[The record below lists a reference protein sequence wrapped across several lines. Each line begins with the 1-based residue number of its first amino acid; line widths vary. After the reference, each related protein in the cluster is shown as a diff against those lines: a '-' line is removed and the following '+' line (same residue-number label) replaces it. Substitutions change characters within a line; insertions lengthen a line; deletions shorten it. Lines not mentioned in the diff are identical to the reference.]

1 MSAVSRG
8 RRVGGVA
15 VSLVLVAVA
24 LAATLAALTGAGS
37 SLPVPPTAVVADSLI
52 RPGETHFKHLWQ
64 LTFGGQNAEAYWS
77 ENGDQL
83 IWQSTRDD
91 WPCDQ
96 EYVMDLRTGHV
107 TRVSNGKG
115 RTTCGYFYDHDER
128 VFFASTHLGG
138 DSCPPMPDYSHGY
151 VWAVTPSYDI
161 FTARPDGSDLRRL
174 TDTPGYDAEGTLSVD
189 GKWIVFTSMRDG
201 DLELYKMHPDG
212 TGLMRLT
219 HELGYDGGAYFSKD
233 GKWICYRG
241 HHPTDPKDVAEY
253 KDLLSQSLVRP
264 LEMDLWVMRSD
275 GSDKRQITHKA
286 GASFAPYFTP
296 DGKSLI
302 FSSNFENPTSRNF
315 DLYLVPVAGGEPQP
329 VTRDPSFDG
338 FPMFNAN
345 GKWLVFESNRNG
357 TQPHE
362 TNIFLAEWK

>member
-1 MSAVSRG
+1 
-8 RRVGGVA
+8 
-15 VSLVLVAVA
+15 
-24 LAATLAALTGAGS
+24 
-37 SLPVPPTAVVADSLI
+37 
-52 RPGETHFKHLWQ
+52 
-64 LTFGGQNAEAYWS
+64 
-77 ENGDQL
+77 
-83 IWQSTRDD
+83 
-91 WPCDQ
+91 
-96 EYVMDLRTGHV
+96 
-107 TRVSNGKG
+107 
-115 RTTCGYFYDHDER
+115 
-128 VFFASTHLGG
+128 
-138 DSCPPMPDYSHGY
+138 
-151 VWAVTPSYDI
+151 
-161 FTARPDGSDLRRL
+161 
-174 TDTPGYDAEGTLSVD
+174 
-189 GKWIVFTSMRDG
+189 MRDG

-212 TGLMRLT
+212 TAITRLT

-264 LEMDLWVMRSD
+264 LEMDLWVMRAD

-286 GASFAPYFTP
+286 GASFAPYFLP

-302 FSSNFENPTSRNF
+302 FSSNYENPTSRNF
-315 DLYLVPVAGGEPQP
+315 DLYLVPVVGGEPEP

-357 TQPHE
+357 KQPHE